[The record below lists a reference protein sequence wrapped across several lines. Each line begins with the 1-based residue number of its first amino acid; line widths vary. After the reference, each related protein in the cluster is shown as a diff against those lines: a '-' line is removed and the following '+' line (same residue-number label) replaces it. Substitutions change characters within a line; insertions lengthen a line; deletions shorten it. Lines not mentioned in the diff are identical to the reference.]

1 MYDSQT
7 SSSCKKVKQMCSF
20 IWCIL
25 EGVSSVVQVV
35 QGEGPGCQLAVAVVV
50 EQARGVV
57 PSCARMGPHPGA
69 LEVIIVS
76 GGTQE
81 AEVLNGTYE
90 QIGSYE
96 GRPHFSKDGLPY
108 DVPRNGYREN
118 MQIWWHDGEWRIGN
132 TGDHWCARVCRPPAA
147 CAFWPPPSL

>member
-1 MYDSQT
+1 M
-7 SSSCKKVKQMCSF
+7 SCSKRRRPGYQAG
-20 IWCIL
+20 L
-25 EGVSSVVQVV
+25 VVD
-35 QGEGPGCQLAVAVVV
+35 E
-50 EQARGVV
+50 ARGEVR
-57 PSCARMGPHPGA
+57 ARMGPHPGA

-147 CAFWPPPSL
+147 GAFRPSPCL